1 MLKNGKMNESPLQ
14 EKRYVTKIEYVSI
27 CLVRA
32 GAIMVSTLSGLAA
45 TFTYELYYGQ
55 VGVTADELAN
65 IQGLQTTI
73 TTVLSY
79 GTGLLISII
88 AHKWVTKWGRYRQW
102 YLIGLVPV
110 FLLTLLN
117 YYIPTGWEKTE
128 MIAFRYVLAILST
141 IFGGFNNLGTQIP
154 QVISPNYNEKK
165 TVATAWQLFY
175 YLGYGGAYLFTF
187 IFPDDKLGKDKM
199 YMYIAIFAASVTA
212 IGQFMCAVFCKE
224 RIEPPKKQK
233 VKVTSALFSL
243 FKYKNYRSY
252 YYMQWANTFR
262 MLGKMSTY
270 LAAITVGS
278 SKNLL
283 LTLPTAIGTVVGNV
297 ITARVSKKYE
307 PTKLLKFCGFYS
319 MACSVLIFATCFF
332 ETKVLGISFYEG
344 WNAIFFYV
352 FYFFFGIGVGIQE
365 LSTSHFTVE
374 FNDYLEWETGER
386 LEAIHGTVPGWISNV
401 LGYLKELLIP
411 YMLAAIGYQVSTT
424 GNLVETMKA
433 LPTYWD
439 TCMWLLAFLVFGYS
453 LANLISA
460 LILKFGYDIEGEKK
474 LEMYADLKEMRE
486 LRDAE
491 NKT

>member
-1 MLKNGKMNESPLQ
+1 
-14 EKRYVTKIEYVSI
+14 
-27 CLVRA
+27 
-32 GAIMVSTLSGLAA
+32 
-45 TFTYELYYGQ
+45 
-55 VGVTADELAN
+55 
-65 IQGLQTTI
+65 
-73 TTVLSY
+73 
-79 GTGLLISII
+79 
-88 AHKWVTKWGRYRQW
+88 
-102 YLIGLVPV
+102 
-110 FLLTLLN
+110 
-117 YYIPTGWEKTE
+117 
-128 MIAFRYVLAILST
+128 
-141 IFGGFNNLGTQIP
+141 
-154 QVISPNYNEKK
+154 
-165 TVATAWQLFY
+165 
-175 YLGYGGAYLFTF
+175 
-187 IFPDDKLGKDKM
+187 
-199 YMYIAIFAASVTA
+199 
-212 IGQFMCAVFCKE
+212 
-224 RIEPPKKQK
+224 
-233 VKVTSALFSL
+233 
-243 FKYKNYRSY
+243 
-252 YYMQWANTFR
+252 
-262 MLGKMSTY
+262 MSTY